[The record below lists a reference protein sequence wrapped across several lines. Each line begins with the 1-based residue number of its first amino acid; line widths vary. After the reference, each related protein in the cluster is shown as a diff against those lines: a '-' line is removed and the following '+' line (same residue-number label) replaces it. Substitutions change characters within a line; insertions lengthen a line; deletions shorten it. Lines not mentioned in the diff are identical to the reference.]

1 MKPSIMGILNC
12 TPDSFSD
19 GGQFLSLEAAMQQ
32 VDQMIADGADIIDVG
47 GESTRP
53 GSDPVSEEE
62 EIRRV
67 IPVLSAAIPKYPDV
81 RFSIDTTK
89 YNVAKAALECG
100 AHFINDV
107 SGLRKEPRFLDLCVQ
122 YNAGLIIMHSI
133 GNPKT
138 MQNEPTYSDVVQEVL
153 DYLIQKATEAKSHG
167 VKEVIIDPGIGFGKT
182 LEHNIELLK
191 HTSRFVESGFP
202 VLIGAS
208 RKSMIGALLNGRE
221 TDGRLAG
228 SLAVH
233 FYALMK
239 GAHIVRVHDVKET
252 SDTLTILKA
261 LI

>member
-1 MKPSIMGILNC
+1 MGILNC

-19 GGQFLSLEAAMQQ
+19 GGQFLNIDAAMQQ

-67 IPVLSAAIPKYPDV
+67 IPVLSSAIPKYPEV
-81 RFSIDTTK
+81 LFSIDTTK

-107 SGLRKEPRFLDLCVQ
+107 SGLRKEPRFVDLCAQ
-122 YNAGLIIMHSI
+122 HNAGLIIMHSI

-138 MQNEPTYSDVVQEVL
+138 MQDEPTYTNVVQEVL
-153 DYLIQKATEAKSHG
+153 DYLVQKASEAKNRG
-167 VKEVIIDPGIGFGKT
+167 VNEVVIDPGIGFGKT
-182 LEHNIELLK
+182 LKHNIELLK

-252 SDTLTILKA
+252 SDTIAILNA
-261 LI
+261 LK